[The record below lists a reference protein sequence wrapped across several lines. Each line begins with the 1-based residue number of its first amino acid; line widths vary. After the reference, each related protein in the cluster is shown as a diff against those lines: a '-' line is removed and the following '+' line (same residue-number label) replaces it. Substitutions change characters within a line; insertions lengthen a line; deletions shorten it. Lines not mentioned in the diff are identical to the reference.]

1 FTFVCALNACS
12 HCGLVSEARRLL
24 SLMPQFNVKETE
36 MHRTCLVDAHA
47 RAGDLD
53 GAVLVAQAQQKPYVH
68 MWMTILSQCRDK
80 KTRDDIAEQC
90 FEEIKKI
97 ATTNNDVGSLAAA
110 YVLYNQILTRAGR
123 LDEAKRV
130 ESERLEK
137 RIFKIKA
144 TTTFSLN
151 GIPCAYEVD
160 ALKFDSWAKAAFDQF
175 SLNLEKEG
183 YLKKGE
189 KPCV

>member
-53 GAVLVAQAQQKPYVH
+53 GAVLVAKVEKKPYVP
-68 MWMTILSQCRDK
+68 MWMAILSQCRDK

-97 ATTNNDVGSLAAA
+97 ATPNNDVGSLVAAH
-110 YVLYNQILTRAGR
+110 VLYSQILTRAGR
-123 LDEAKRV
+123 LDEAKQV

-144 TTTFSLN
+144 TTTFHLN
-151 GIPCAYEVD
+151 GKPSGCEVD
-160 ALKFDSWAKAAFDQF
+160 DLKF
-175 SLNLEKEG
+175 N
-183 YLKKGE
+183 
-189 KPCV
+189 PM